1 MCHTGMWHT
10 VGGRGWILERAL
22 CPTVWDWGIGEGIR
36 LVEWSICMRWEGVAT
51 KNTRGGWVKVCIVV
65 YDTHF
70 YPSRLDSGRRRR
82 ESSLCIHRGATR
94 GGWIRIL
101 LLLYFSIF
109 LSSRVLLLLLV
120 VYFEVCGGWWRK
132 SGSWILQEDQ
142 RQPSGLFGTL
152 LAARVRVLSMLKLII
167 SPDLDISVSTYSKRG
182 AEWVSWRGG
191 WRYLVHISLLF
202 FVLFTP
208 PIRNLESA

>member
-1 MCHTGMWHT
+1 M
-10 VGGRGWILERAL
+10 
-22 CPTVWDWGIGEGIR
+22 
-36 LVEWSICMRWEGVAT
+36 
-51 KNTRGGWVKVCIVV
+51 CIVA

-70 YPSRLDSGRRRR
+70 HPSRLDSGRRRR

-101 LLLYFSIF
+101 F
-109 LSSRVLLLLLV
+109 VLLLFISFSRRPGCCCCCWSWYLGISWRGGWLV
-120 VYFEVCGGWWRK
+120 EVCGGWWRK

-152 LAARVRVLSMLKLII
+152 LTARVRVLSMVKLII